1 MCRLRASLWIL
12 FAACWLAGCTALDA
26 PVREAPAYT
35 RAADHYRAFADADAL
50 AAYLRAGSQAGPL
63 ISAHRGGPAPAY
75 PENAIATFERAL
87 RYTPA
92 LIECDVRMT
101 QDSVLVLMHDE
112 TLNRTTTGEGP
123 VADQPLAALRT
134 LLLVDSFGVITPF
147 RIPTLDEVLAW
158 SRGRAVLTLDVK
170 RGVPPDAVVRAVRR
184 MKAEN
189 RVVLIAY
196 TLDAALRFHR
206 LAPDL
211 MISATAETPA
221 DVQALLDSN
230 IDRSRLVVF
239 TGVGEVKPEVIDLLH
254 RHNIR
259 AMLGTFGLV
268 DERAREGGAA
278 VYQALIER
286 GVDVVATDA
295 VPLAAEA
302 VEAYRTVERP

>member
-1 MCRLRASLWIL
+1 MHRLRASLWVL
-12 FAACWLAGCTALDA
+12 FTACWLAGCTALDA

-35 RAADHYRAFADADAL
+35 RTADHYRAFADADAL
-50 AAYLRAGSQAGPL
+50 AAYLRVDSKAGPL

-75 PENAIATFERAL
+75 PENALATFERAL

-101 QDSVLVLMHDE
+101 RDSVLVLMHDE
-112 TLNRTTTGEGP
+112 TLNRTTTGEGA
-123 VADQPLAALRT
+123 VADHPLAALRT
-134 LLLVDSFGVITPF
+134 LLLVDGLGGITPF
-147 RIPTLDEVLAW
+147 RIPTLDEALAW

-170 RGVPPDAVVRAVRR
+170 DDVPPAAVVRAVRR

-189 RVVLIAY
+189 QVVLITY
-196 TLDAALRFHR
+196 TLAAAQHFHR

-211 MISATAETPA
+211 MISASVETPA
-221 DVQALLDSN
+221 EAQALLDSG
-230 IDRSRLVVF
+230 IDHARLIVF

-254 RHNIR
+254 RHDIR
-259 AMLGTFGLV
+259 AMLGTFGLI
-268 DERAREGGAA
+268 DERAREGGVA

-286 GVDVVATDA
+286 GIDVIATDT

-302 VEAYRTVERP
+302 VEAYRTVE

>member
-1 MCRLRASLWIL
+1 M
-12 FAACWLAGCTALDA
+12 ALDA

-35 RAADHYRAFADADAL
+35 RTADNYRAFADADAL
-50 AAYLRAGSQAGPL
+50 AAYLRAGSEAGPL
-63 ISAHRGGPAPAY
+63 VSAHRGGPAPAY
-75 PENAIATFERAL
+75 PENAIATFERSL
-87 RYTPA
+87 RHTPA

-123 VADQPLAALRT
+123 VADQPFAALRA
-134 LLLVDSFGVITPF
+134 LLLVDGFGVITPF

-170 RGVPPDAVVRAVRR
+170 NDVPSPAIVRAVRR

-189 RVVLIAY
+189 RVVLITY
-196 TLDAALRFHR
+196 TLAAAQRFHR

-230 IDRSRLVVF
+230 IDGSRLIVF
-239 TGVGEVKPEVIDLLH
+239 TGVGEVKPEVIAPLH
-254 RHNIR
+254 QHGIR

-268 DERAREGGAA
+268 DERAREGGIA

-286 GVDVVATDA
+286 GIDVIATDT

-302 VEAYRTVERP
+302 VEAYRTVEQR